1 MRVCLRPMLIMCFAL
16 TAAASAWSQSNPPA
30 PTVNAPKRGPA
41 RTVQLGEVFFYYYET
56 PEASAA
62 TTTFYLSGS
71 KSKSMTFDYVAMNA
85 IFVNT
90 GAKLTTPDFVR
101 LIIFAGTYRDGC
113 KYQDR
118 YANKINGH
126 LALNIVAD
134 QQTVVSQNLP
144 LTQTASMETRKGKL
158 CTEWYDFQLSYDQFV
173 RLSMAKEA
181 QLSLGTRQFEI
192 KDPHRAA
199 LRTMSSGIGRF

>member
-1 MRVCLRPMLIMCFAL
+1 
-16 TAAASAWSQSNPPA
+16 
-30 PTVNAPKRGPA
+30 
-41 RTVQLGEVFFYYYET
+41 
-56 PEASAA
+56 
-62 TTTFYLSGS
+62 
-71 KSKSMTFDYVAMNA
+71 VAMNA

-118 YANKINGH
+118 YADKINGY

-134 QQTVVSQNLP
+134 QQTMVSQNLP

-173 RLSMAKEA
+173 RLSTAKEA

-192 KDPHRAA
+192 KDP
-199 LRTMSSGIGRF
+199 